1 MSPNTVGC
9 GEMHNATALSFTTAS
24 LSAGI
29 SISTVILNGLIIII
43 FIRQRKTLFRQL
55 FYKVIFNIL
64 LSDFLNGL
72 ITDTLTLTY
81 VIKEGL
87 KHPVSEIL
95 VTMSHITFF
104 IFGSVSVVTI
114 GLLGAERQWA
124 LFLPFSY
131 RVGVEPIYVYGTLVS
146 TWILSI
152 LMSLLYLWLG
162 FYTSLV
168 IFASTTVCLSFVIM
182 LVTVIAYYH
191 KLIRRPAHVG
201 AQDGVSYLPRS
212 QGEGEIH
219 MDLSMHV
226 TSIGTAKSSPFTIAR
241 LNRAFSVREG
251 GSSNDN
257 NNRPN
262 RQRAMT
268 DPLGAAWDSVAL
280 SRPRLTRRNAKPL
293 YCKHVAT
300 EAEKRATK
308 TFIIILIVF
317 IVSYMP
323 TCVMMVYMNI
333 CRKCNCM
340 LIHILRDM
348 TYLSMVSGCLLR
360 PINFIF
366 SLKPLKT
373 AISKLCGCNPN
384 TDLTAT

>member
-1 MSPNTVGC
+1 
-9 GEMHNATALSFTTAS
+9 MHNTTALSFTTAS

-29 SISTVILNGLIIII
+29 SISTVVLNGLVIII
-43 FIRQRKTLFRQL
+43 FIRQRKVLFRQL

-72 ITDTLTLTY
+72 ITDNLTLAY

-87 KHPVSEIL
+87 KQPVSEIL

-104 IFGSVSVVTI
+104 IFGSVSVLTI

-146 TWILSI
+146 TWIFSI

-168 IFASTTVCLSFVIM
+168 IFASTTVCLSFAIM

-191 KLIRRPAHVG
+191 KLIRRPAHIG
-201 AQDGVSYLPRS
+201 AQDGVSYVPRS
-212 QGEGEIH
+212 QGEGDINI
-219 MDLSMHV
+219 DVSKFHV
-226 TSIGTAKSSPFTIAR
+226 SSIGISKSSPFTVAR
-241 LNRAFSVREG
+241 LNRAFSVREDD
-251 GSSNDN
+251 SRN

-262 RQRAMT
+262 RRRAMT
-268 DPLGAAWDSVAL
+268 DPLGAARNSLAL
-280 SRPRLTRRNAKPL
+280 SRPPLKRRNAKPL
-293 YCKHVAT
+293 YSKHVAT

-317 IVSYMP
+317 IVSYLP

-366 SLKPLKT
+366 SLKPLRT
-373 AISKLCGCNPN
+373 AIAKLCGCHRT
-384 TDLTAT
+384 TDPTAA